1 MGSEMCIRDSS
12 LVEEASENIIFA
24 GRRSG
29 DELKALYKHA
39 KVFVLPSYH
48 EGLPIVALEAISAG
62 APVLLSDILPNKDI
76 EAPEDSY
83 FPVGDTSAL
92 SEKITSL
99 DSLNL
104 GLDQNA
110 FLYEFNWDRIAENT
124 ISLIKMIRKK
134 R

>member
-1 MGSEMCIRDSS
+1 M
-12 LVEEASENIIFA
+12 
-24 GRRSG
+24 
-29 DELKALYKHA
+29 
-39 KVFVLPSYH
+39 
-48 EGLPIVALEAISAG
+48 ALEAISAG

-92 SEKITSL
+92 SEKIASL

-104 GLDQNA
+104 DLDQSA

-124 ISLIKMIRKK
+124 ISLIKMIGKEGDNR
-134 R
+134 